1 MSLVFGA
8 IILII
13 GALIFTCGDS
23 EDSKDLARVF
33 GINSSSD
40 AAGGGCLG
48 CFIIVF
54 FLQLVLIFMLC
65 LS

>member
-8 IILII
+8 IILLI
-13 GALIFTCGDS
+13 GVLIFTCGSS

-33 GINSSSD
+33 GINNSSD
-40 AAGGGCLG
+40 ACEGGCLG

-54 FLQLVLIFMLC
+54 FFALVLIFMMC

>member
-1 MSLVFGA
+1 MTLVFGA

-13 GALIFTCGDS
+13 GALIFTCGNS

-33 GINSSSD
+33 GINSSRD

-48 CFIIVF
+48 CLIIVVFIF
-54 FLQLVLIFMLC
+54 FVFIFL
-65 LS
+65 LGL